1 MAQGLR
7 YSALIGIIW
16 TSLAGGIA
24 MKPRS
29 IVPLLVVWV
38 LSISAAPAQEKKEA
52 PLRIFIRAGAKTH
65 GPGEHDHPA
74 FLKDWTELLRARGA
88 VVDGALEFP
97 SAGQLEKT
105 DVLVMFAAEAGTI
118 APEDRANLD
127 AFTKRGGGLVA
138 IHDAVCGKDPQ
149 WFKTVIGGAW
159 EHGKSKYLNGTLGI
173 YVQDYP
179 HEITRGISNFMMDD
193 EIYWDLHLMPEAKVL
208 GTAFRTPH
216 EITPQMWIYEKE
228 NYRAFVNIQGHKYS
242 SFSLPHYRAILLRGI
257 AWAGK
262 RAVDSLVSQE
272 ELASLSYPV
281 GGPTRPS
288 ESREKITI
296 EKDFELSLVLAE
308 PDVVKPVSMAWDPK
322 GRLWVAQTPQ
332 YPNRAVTWQTK
343 PYDSIVYYE
352 NGKKKVF
359 YDQLDLVTSFVFYK
373 DGVIAQQAGELVWLR
388 DTDGDGVADT
398 RVPLYSGFGYGDTHA
413 VASNLRWGLDG
424 WIYATQ
430 GYSGGGSNHLTNAK
444 GVDFGKIPNGIFR
457 FKPDGSA
464 IESVCA
470 YGGNTWG
477 MDFAWDGEL
486 FFTMANESHVR
497 HVVVPDAVLAKGR
510 FAKTESWKQI
520 NDHRDSNP
528 ILKHT
533 LQPYVQIDCV
543 GGFTAAS
550 GSTLY
555 DGGAWPAEYRNIH
568 FVCECTVNLV
578 HQDRLIPD
586 GVTWKATKVRAE
598 EIVAGSD
605 LWFRPIDTQIAPDG
619 SLYIADFYNQAV
631 VHNDTR
637 GPKHGPFNAAV
648 RPDRDHEHGRIWR
661 LQHKDPAPMATPDF
675 ASLPGLIKALEHPN
689 RWARLTAQR
698 LLVERGEGSAELS
711 SLLKTTPKPETKV
724 LALWTLERL
733 GAIGEAELL
742 AALNDADA
750 GVRKN
755 AARVAGVLAKGE
767 MLRSTL
773 LAKLDDAD
781 PRTRL
786 EKIIAL
792 GAFPGSPNAAGA
804 LIALSARLEDPWSKS
819 AVLGALA
826 SSPLDSM
833 LAAIDANDPSLVE
846 DLASILGNRQDPALA
861 SLALQRI
868 AAKPAAA
875 NPLKKTILVNL
886 SRTLKPELAPEMTP
900 ELRHALEALLAAGD
914 EAIVSAVL
922 PFAARWVKDGS
933 MAKALE
939 PVTSAMLATVSDA
952 SKPDAARLL
961 ALSSLLTFPALRS
974 DAIKSGS
981 GLLQP
986 SLSADFQ
993 RGVILT
999 LGETSDTA
1007 AAAALVGAYPRLSAA
1022 LRDLVVSQVFKRPS
1036 WTAFLIDELDARRIK
1051 PNDLG
1056 VSAIFRLR
1064 THPDKAV
1071 AKKASEVLD
1080 GILGTQ
1086 NKAKDAIIEALYP
1099 AVSKQGDAARGKQ
1112 HFTETCLK
1120 CHGYKGEGR
1129 SIAPDLTGM
1138 GVHGKHELLISIID
1152 PNRSVE
1158 TNYVSFNVRLKNGEV
1173 FNGLLAKETRDMVLL
1188 KNNEGDREIRR
1199 SDIDA
1204 MVSTGL
1210 SLMPEGLES
1219 LGADVL
1225 RDILTFLVSEAGNFR
1240 VVDLQTAFTASNV
1253 KGLYDPQR
1261 EPNNLRLKKYGILTV
1276 DGIPFQVMDPA
1287 KSLNGNNAIVLKGG
1301 SNPDWYCKTSLPQ
1314 AVEVPMGFACDKLHV
1329 LGGIAA
1335 WGTLEAKKGRAL
1347 VKVTYHYSDGKTET
1361 QQLFDGVEFSDW
1373 IKRVDVP
1380 GSKFVDGL
1388 LEPGRGQLRWFT
1400 LKPGRRDAIHH
1411 LSLESYDN
1419 NMAPTF
1425 LAITAEV
1432 GGGAEKG
1439 SAPAAAPQDTA
1450 KLEIPSSRILVVGGG
1465 SSHDFERWFHKAD
1478 AGLLGAAYTSNPAQI
1493 AAALPELQ
1501 VLALSNNQPIAD
1513 PAARK
1518 GIFELVEAG
1527 KGLVLV
1533 HPACWYNWKDWPEY
1547 NRQLVG
1553 GGARGHE
1560 KYQEFEVTLC
1570 DETSPILAGVSRTFR
1585 VKDELYQFA
1594 KDPEGPEIQV
1604 LAKGKSLD
1612 TGKEYPVVWT
1622 VKHPKGRIVCIT
1634 LGHDAAAH
1642 EHEAYKKL
1650 LQNAAAWAAMK

>member
-1 MAQGLR
+1 
-7 YSALIGIIW
+7 
-16 TSLAGGIA
+16 
-24 MKPRS
+24 MKPWS
-29 IVPLLVVWV
+29 LFSVVAAMI
-38 LSISAAPAQEKKEA
+38 LSCSGAPAQDKKDA
-52 PLRIFIRAGAKTH
+52 PLRIFIRAGVKTH

-74 FLKDWTELLRARGA
+74 FLKDWSELLKARGA
-88 VVDGALEFP
+88 VVDGAMQFP
-97 SAGQLEKT
+97 TAEQLEKT
-105 DVLVMFAAEAGTI
+105 DVLVLFAAEGGTV
-118 APEDRANLD
+118 APEDRVNLE
-127 AFTKRGGGLVA
+127 AFTKRGGGIVA
-138 IHDAVCGKDPQ
+138 IHDSVCGKDPQ

-159 EHGKSKYLNGTLGI
+159 EHGKSKFLHGTLGI

-179 HEITRGISNFMMDD
+179 HEITRGMANFMMDD

-208 GTAFRTPH
+208 ATAFRTPH
-216 EITPQMWIYEKE
+216 EITPQMWVYEKD
-228 NYRAFVNIQGHKYS
+228 NYRAFVNIQGHQYA
-242 SFSLPHYRAILLRGI
+242 SFSLPHYRALLLRGI

-262 RAVDSLVSQE
+262 REVDTLVSKE
-272 ELASLSYPV
+272 ELATLRYPV

-288 ESREKITI
+288 DSREKITI
-296 EKDFELSLVLAE
+296 EKDFELNLVLAE
-308 PDVVKPVSMAWDPK
+308 PDVVKPISMAWDAK

-332 YPNRAVTWQTK
+332 YPNRAATWQTK

-388 DTDGDGVADT
+388 DTDGDGVADARESLFT
-398 RVPLYSGFGYGDTHA
+398 GFGFGDTHA

-430 GYSGGGSNHLTNAK
+430 GYSGGGSTHVTNAK

-464 IESVCA
+464 METYCA
-470 YGGNTWG
+470 YGANTWG

-486 FFTMANESHVR
+486 FFTMANESHLR
-497 HVVVPDAVLAKGR
+497 HVIVPDSVLARGR
-510 FAKTESWKQI
+510 VAKTESWKQI

-533 LQPYVQIDCV
+533 LQPYLQIDCV

-555 DGGAWPAEYRNIH
+555 DGGAWPAEYRNVH
-568 FVCECTVNLV
+568 FVCECTINLV
-578 HQDRLIPD
+578 HQDRILPD
-586 GVTWKATKVRAE
+586 GVTFKGTKVHAE
-598 EIVAGSD
+598 EFVSGTD
-605 LWFRPIDTQIAPDG
+605 LWFRPVDTQIAPDG

-648 RPDRDHEHGRIWR
+648 RPDRDHLHGRVWR
-661 LQHKDPAPMATPDF
+661 LQHQQPAPMAAPDF
-675 ASLPGLIKALEHPN
+675 SSVPGLVAALEHPN

-698 LLVERGEGSAELS
+698 LLVEQGKGGAEVAA
-711 SLLKTTPKPETKV
+711 LLKSTSKPETKV
-724 LALWTLERL
+724 LALWTLQRL
-733 GAIGEAELL
+733 GAISEADVLTG
-742 AALNDADA
+742 LNDADA

-755 AARVAGVLAKGE
+755 AARVAGSVAKGE
-767 MLRSTL
+767 LLQSTL
-773 LAKLDDAD
+773 LSKLDDAD
-781 PRTRL
+781 PRARL

-792 GAFPGSPNAAGA
+792 SAFPGSPNAAAA
-804 LIALSARLEDPWSKS
+804 LIGLNARLQDPWSKS
-819 AVLGALA
+819 AVVGALA
-826 SSPLDSM
+826 ASPLESL
-833 LAAIDANDPSLVE
+833 LAAIDVNDASLVE
-846 DLASILGNRQDPALA
+846 ELASIVGNKQDAALA
-861 SLALQRI
+861 AQAVVRV
-868 AAKPAAA
+868 AAKPASA
-875 NPLKKTILVNL
+875 NPLKKTVLVNL
-886 SRTLKPELAPEMTP
+886 SKALKPDVAPAMTA
-900 ELRHALEALLAAGD
+900 EIRGALEALIGSGD
-914 EAIVSAVL
+914 DAIVSATL
-922 PFAARWVKDGS
+922 PFAARWVKDDS
-933 MAKALE
+933 MAKVLE
-939 PVTSAMLATVSDA
+939 PVTKSMLATVSDTA
-952 SKPDAARLL
+952 KSEEARML

-974 DAIKSGS
+974 DAIKAGAA
-981 GLLQP
+981 LLQP
-986 SLSADFQ
+986 SLSADLQ
-993 RGVILT
+993 RSVVLT
-999 LGETSDTA
+999 LGETSDTS

-1036 WTAFLIDELDARRIK
+1036 WTAFLIEELEAKRIK

-1071 AKKASEVLD
+1071 AKKAAEVLD
-1080 GILGTQ
+1080 AILGTQ
-1086 NKAKDAIIEALYP
+1086 NKAKDSIIESLFP
-1099 AVSKQGDAARGKQ
+1099 AVSKAGDAAKGKQ
-1112 HFTETCLK
+1112 IFTENCLK

-1138 GVHGKHELLISIID
+1138 GVHGKHELLVNIID
-1152 PNRSVE
+1152 PNRQVE

-1173 FNGLLAKETRDMVLL
+1173 FNGLVAKETRDLVVL

-1219 LGADVL
+1219 LGADAI

-1240 VVDLQTAFTASNV
+1240 VVDLQTAFTASSV

-1261 EPNNLRLKKYGILTV
+1261 EPNNLRLKKFGIQTV
-1276 DGIPFQVMDPA
+1276 ETIPFQVMDPA

-1314 AVEVPMGFACDKLHV
+1314 TVDVPMGFACDKLHV

-1335 WGTLEAKKGRAL
+1335 WGTLDGSKKGKAI

-1361 QQLFDGVEFSDW
+1361 QQLYDGVEFSDW

-1400 LKPGRRDAIHH
+1400 MKPGRREAIHH
-1411 LSLESYDN
+1411 LTLESYDN
-1419 NMAPTF
+1419 NMTPTF

-1432 GGGAEKG
+1432 GGGGQEKG
-1439 SAPAAAPQDTA
+1439 QAPAPAPS
-1450 KLEIPSSRILVVGGG
+1450 KLEIPSSKILVVGGG
-1465 SSHDFERWFHKAD
+1465 SSHDFEKWFNKAD
-1478 AGLLGAAYTSNPAQI
+1478 AGLLGAAYTSNPGQI
-1493 AAALPELQ
+1493 AAALPEVQ
-1501 VLALSNNQPIAD
+1501 VLYLSNNQPIAD
-1513 PAARK
+1513 AAARK
-1518 GIFELVEAG
+1518 GIFDLVEAG
-1527 KGLVLV
+1527 KGLLLV

-1553 GGARGHE
+1553 GGSRGHE
-1560 KYQEFEVTLC
+1560 KYQEFEVTVS
-1570 DETSPILAGVSRTFR
+1570 DEVSPITAGVSKTFR
-1585 VKDELYQFA
+1585 VKDELYQFVQ
-1594 KDPEGPEIQV
+1594 DPEGPEIQI
-1604 LAKGKSLD
+1604 LAKGKSLES
-1612 TGKEYPVVWT
+1612 GKEYPVVWT
-1622 VKHPKGRIVCIT
+1622 VKHPKGRIACIT
-1634 LGHDAAAH
+1634 LGHDGAAH

-1650 LQNAAAWAAMK
+1650 LQNAAAWAAKK